1 MKRPAETTW
10 IDLANRALARINM
23 NLIKSFDEGTNSSLQ
38 AELCLSG
45 ATSEILNSN
54 DWKSA
59 TVRVKLIPQSRQTVD
74 GEYIYPFPT
83 DFVRLVSVGLKPET
97 WKREGRAIVAP
108 TLEEIVVKYVAFPST
123 PGTLDPLLQSA
134 ISALTAYKMSLF
146 LTADLNLQQQ
156 LYAESNVAL
165 TAARVNE
172 TQGEPDL
179 VYETKDWKEEY

>member
-23 NLIKSFDEGTNSSLQ
+23 NLIKSFEEGSNSSLQ
-38 AELCLSG
+38 AELSLSG
-45 ATSEILNSN
+45 AAGEILNTN

-59 TVRVKLIPQSRQTVD
+59 TVRTKLLPQSRQTVD

-83 DFVRLVSVGLKPET
+83 DFIRLVSVDMDPDE
-97 WKREGRAIVAP
+97 WKREGRALVTSARM
-108 TLEEIVVKYVAFPST
+108 EIPIRYVAFPSS

-134 ISALTAYKMSLF
+134 ISALTAYKMSLI
-146 LTADLNLQQQ
+146 LTSDLSLQQQ
-156 LYAESNVAL
+156 LYTESNVAL

-172 TQGEPDL
+172 TQGEPDQM
-179 VYETKDWKEEY
+179 YETNDWKEEY

>member
-83 DFVRLVSVGLKPET
+83 DFVRLVSVGLEPET

-108 TLEEIVVKYVAFPST
+108 TLGEIVVKYVAFPST